1 MDDKRVVVL
10 VSGHGSNLQALLDAA
25 AERGS
30 GMTVVLVGADRP
42 GAFGL
47 ERARRAG
54 VDTAV
59 VRPADHPDRASFD
72 LALRDLVAAA
82 RPDVVCLA
90 GFMRILGPAFVGA
103 FPDRILNT
111 HPSLL
116 PAFRGAHAVRDALAY
131 GVKVT
136 GCTVHL
142 VDEQVDH
149 GPVLFQAAVPVEPG
163 DDEDRLHGADQA
175 GGAPPPPP
183 GRPPGRRGPGP
194 GRGPP
199 RPDRGGRGGSPVT
212 TRLPIRRALVSVSEK
227 RGLTAWPPPW
237 PPPGS
242 RLLTGST
249 SAAFGCHGLAVTR
262 VEEQTRSP
270 ERWTAGSR
278 PSTRGSTPAPGRP
291 LPPGHQ
297 AELDEAGIAAHRPG
311 GGQPLPVRRR
321 RSLAPTSTL
330 ARRSRASTS
339 AARHVPRG
347 GQESRLR
354 HGRVDPG
361 DYAVMLEELRARRRR
376 SARRA
381 WPPRCSRTPPPT
393 TPPSAAGLGRGEAD
407 GVSALSRRLELRR
420 TLRYGENPHQTGAFY
435 TERRAGRSARARG
448 VGSGSKELTFNN
460 LVDVEAA
467 SAVREFANRPS
478 ARQAHQPVRG
488 GVAHRWTSPTPALTP
503 TP

>member
-90 GFMRILGPAFVGA
+90 GFMRILGPAFVGV

-163 DDEDRLHGADQA
+163 DDEDRLHGRIKQEEHRLLPLAVRLVA
-175 GGAPPPPP
+175 E
-183 GRPPGRRGPGP
+183 GRVRVEGRRA
-194 GRGPP
+194 RI
-199 RPDRGGRGGSPVT
+199 V
-212 TRLPIRRALVSVSEK
+212 
-227 RGLTAWPPPW
+227 
-237 PPPGS
+237 
-242 RLLTGST
+242 
-249 SAAFGCHGLAVTR
+249 AA
-262 VEEQTRSP
+262 EE
-270 ERWTAGSR
+270 
-278 PSTRGSTPAPGRP
+278 
-291 LPPGHQ
+291 
-297 AELDEAGIAAHRPG
+297 
-311 GGQPLPVRRR
+311 V
-321 RSLAPTSTL
+321 
-330 ARRSRASTS
+330 AR
-339 AARHVPRG
+339 
-347 GQESRLR
+347 
-354 HGRVDPG
+354 
-361 DYAVMLEELRARRRR
+361 
-376 SARRA
+376 
-381 WPPRCSRTPPPT
+381 
-393 TPPSAAGLGRGEAD
+393 
-407 GVSALSRRLELRR
+407 
-420 TLRYGENPHQTGAFY
+420 
-435 TERRAGRSARARG
+435 
-448 VGSGSKELTFNN
+448 
-460 LVDVEAA
+460 
-467 SAVREFANRPS
+467 
-478 ARQAHQPVRG
+478 
-488 GVAHRWTSPTPALTP
+488 
-503 TP
+503 

>member
-1 MDDKRVVVL
+1 MRRSGSILSAGAAHRLPEQAPDGSIRRAQNQGPRTGEAVADDKRVVVL

-59 VRPADHPDRASFD
+59 VRPADHPDRPSFD

-163 DDEDRLHGADQA
+163 DDEDRLHGRIKQEEHRLLPLAVRLVA
-175 GGAPPPPP
+175 E
-183 GRPPGRRGPGP
+183 GRVRVEGRRA
-194 GRGPP
+194 RI
-199 RPDRGGRGGSPVT
+199 V
-212 TRLPIRRALVSVSEK
+212 
-227 RGLTAWPPPW
+227 
-237 PPPGS
+237 
-242 RLLTGST
+242 
-249 SAAFGCHGLAVTR
+249 AA
-262 VEEQTRSP
+262 EE
-270 ERWTAGSR
+270 
-278 PSTRGSTPAPGRP
+278 
-291 LPPGHQ
+291 
-297 AELDEAGIAAHRPG
+297 
-311 GGQPLPVRRR
+311 V
-321 RSLAPTSTL
+321 
-330 ARRSRASTS
+330 AR
-339 AARHVPRG
+339 
-347 GQESRLR
+347 
-354 HGRVDPG
+354 
-361 DYAVMLEELRARRRR
+361 
-376 SARRA
+376 
-381 WPPRCSRTPPPT
+381 
-393 TPPSAAGLGRGEAD
+393 
-407 GVSALSRRLELRR
+407 
-420 TLRYGENPHQTGAFY
+420 
-435 TERRAGRSARARG
+435 
-448 VGSGSKELTFNN
+448 
-460 LVDVEAA
+460 
-467 SAVREFANRPS
+467 
-478 ARQAHQPVRG
+478 
-488 GVAHRWTSPTPALTP
+488 
-503 TP
+503 

>member
-1 MDDKRVVVL
+1 MRRSGSILSAGAAHRLPQQAPDGSIRRAQNQGPRTGEAVADDKRVVVL

-59 VRPADHPDRASFD
+59 VRPADHPDRPSFD

-163 DDEDRLHGADQA
+163 DDENRLHGRIKQEEHRLLPLAVRLVA
-175 GGAPPPPP
+175 E
-183 GRPPGRRGPGP
+183 GRVRVEGRRA
-194 GRGPP
+194 RI
-199 RPDRGGRGGSPVT
+199 V
-212 TRLPIRRALVSVSEK
+212 
-227 RGLTAWPPPW
+227 
-237 PPPGS
+237 
-242 RLLTGST
+242 
-249 SAAFGCHGLAVTR
+249 AA
-262 VEEQTRSP
+262 EE
-270 ERWTAGSR
+270 
-278 PSTRGSTPAPGRP
+278 
-291 LPPGHQ
+291 
-297 AELDEAGIAAHRPG
+297 
-311 GGQPLPVRRR
+311 V
-321 RSLAPTSTL
+321 
-330 ARRSRASTS
+330 AR
-339 AARHVPRG
+339 
-347 GQESRLR
+347 
-354 HGRVDPG
+354 
-361 DYAVMLEELRARRRR
+361 
-376 SARRA
+376 
-381 WPPRCSRTPPPT
+381 
-393 TPPSAAGLGRGEAD
+393 
-407 GVSALSRRLELRR
+407 
-420 TLRYGENPHQTGAFY
+420 
-435 TERRAGRSARARG
+435 
-448 VGSGSKELTFNN
+448 
-460 LVDVEAA
+460 
-467 SAVREFANRPS
+467 
-478 ARQAHQPVRG
+478 
-488 GVAHRWTSPTPALTP
+488 
-503 TP
+503 